1 MRSESCRAM
10 IFDES
15 SYGQKRGSPD
25 LSQKMH
31 KRAILNN
38 NSCKEKISL
47 AKPCV
52 FA

>member
-25 LSQKMH
+25 LSKKMH

-38 NSCKEKISL
+38 NSCKEKS
-47 AKPCV
+47 A
-52 FA
+52 

>member
-25 LSQKMH
+25 LSKKMH

-38 NSCKEKISL
+38 SCKEKTAL
-47 AKPCV
+47 QNLV